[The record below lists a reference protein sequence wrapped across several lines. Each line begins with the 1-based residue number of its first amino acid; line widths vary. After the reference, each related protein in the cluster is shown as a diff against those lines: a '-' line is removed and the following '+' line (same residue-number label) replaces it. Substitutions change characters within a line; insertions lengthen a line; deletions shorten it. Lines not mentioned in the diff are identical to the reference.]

1 MKRSLSF
8 ALLICLASPSHAD
21 GFGPSTSIFPPYSTS
36 IFPAPSLQGSVAVL
50 GPRWPSVTKSKTT
63 SPKMSIERGVL
74 EAGEFSTSAPFGSA
88 LNALKDA
95 ALKDASEYGKASKDA
110 AAAGSEMMATLKGRL
125 TNKAGAVEG
134 GRRMVAAEVSAL
146 EQQAEHAAKQGS
158 FLSKLGNAL
167 QILDFVSVA
176 AQGAGYLY
184 EGDATGAVG
193 VVANEV
199 AKKTSEGVGALV
211 TSFVPGGPVF
221 GSWAGNKAW
230 QKYLKPVIDEREQN
244 LREAELARQISNK
257 PWLTPKSF
265 MDSTGQVRDLEADQ
279 YIERGTGLV
288 QRRPPEEQAGFEQ
301 AEHTKWMNQKT
312 MAQVQQDYTDGKI
325 DDAKLVELQISYQG
339 RSLVD
344 PWQPLG
350 YSTPWADA
358 WDNEDEDEDASATE
372 MPSEDSTGDVLAAVA
387 PIALTATGSFTES
400 FIEVNDSHVTLEF
413 GFWNLGAFSP
423 GYEKAVLKIT
433 SSYDES
439 FSLVGRFSG
448 GPNGTLTFTDDE
460 GLTQSFRVQGGTQL
474 VGEIERLIENG
485 TALEMITLAMP
496 LSVSDAFVGW
506 PDD

>member
-1 MKRSLSF
+1 
-8 ALLICLASPSHAD
+8 
-21 GFGPSTSIFPPYSTS
+21 
-36 IFPAPSLQGSVAVL
+36 
-50 GPRWPSVTKSKTT
+50 
-63 SPKMSIERGVL
+63 
-74 EAGEFSTSAPFGSA
+74 
-88 LNALKDA
+88 
-95 ALKDASEYGKASKDA
+95 
-110 AAAGSEMMATLKGRL
+110 
-125 TNKAGAVEG
+125 
-134 GRRMVAAEVSAL
+134 
-146 EQQAEHAAKQGS
+146 
-158 FLSKLGNAL
+158 
-167 QILDFVSVA
+167 
-176 AQGAGYLY
+176 
-184 EGDATGAVG
+184 
-193 VVANEV
+193 
-199 AKKTSEGVGALV
+199 
-211 TSFVPGGPVF
+211 
-221 GSWAGNKAW
+221 
-230 QKYLKPVIDEREQN
+230 
-244 LREAELARQISNK
+244 
-257 PWLTPKSF
+257 
-265 MDSTGQVRDLEADQ
+265 
-279 YIERGTGLV
+279 
-288 QRRPPEEQAGFEQ
+288 
-301 AEHTKWMNQKT
+301 
-312 MAQVQQDYTDGKI
+312 
-325 DDAKLVELQISYQG
+325 LQISYQG